1 MRQFSLRAVIG
12 DVSPDTAYDRIRRFE
27 DFVGFSDVIRSIAVT
42 DVRAGLEPGTTR
54 RTSAWEV
61 NFYDGV
67 MRWTERDDLE
77 PAARRITF
85 EQLHGDLAVF
95 TGAWQVDAVGEQGS
109 SVLFET
115 RFDLGMPYIAEVIDP
130 IAVEA
135 FDDTMSRLMIGLF
148 GSAIDLEVAVDGVVR
163 TESLIP

>member
-1 MRQFSLRAVIG
+1 MRQFSLRAVVS
-12 DVSPDTAYDRIRRFE
+12 DVSPDTAYERVRRFE
-27 DFVGFSDVIRSIAVT
+27 EFVGFSDVIRSISVT
-42 DVRAGLEPGTTR
+42 GVDATT

-67 MRWTERDDLE
+67 MRWTERDVLD
-77 PAARRITF
+77 PATRSITF

-95 TGAWQVDAVGEQGS
+95 SGSWQVDAAGEGGT

-115 RFDLGMPYIAEVIDP
+115 EFDLGMPYIADVIDP

-148 GSAIDLEVAVDGVVR
+148 GASIDLEVTVDGVVR
-163 TESLIP
+163 TESLPA